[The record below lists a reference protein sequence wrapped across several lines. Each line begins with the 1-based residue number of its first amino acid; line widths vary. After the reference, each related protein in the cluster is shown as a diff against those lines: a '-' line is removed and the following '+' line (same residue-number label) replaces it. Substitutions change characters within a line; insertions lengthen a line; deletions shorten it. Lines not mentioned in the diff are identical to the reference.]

1 MEGCPTNPSGCPTN
15 PAGFAAHSR
24 WLRSASDD
32 TTGRARQKRIVNPG
46 RDSST
51 VTRGLSQHHPGA
63 LRSLRDRTN
72 AYVVRPGVSLRSSAR
87 LCAVIPAGMNA
98 GRSDRRSQRTQRGLT
113 TTTKREQLLTRVA
126 RAAAA
131 LKSSRTLRPSVHH
144 SRRDNRI
151 LNHGSVMPEPY
162 PRSSPSAPLQ
172 TAGCTRGCLL
182 PKFPVAAEDRF

>member
-1 MEGCPTNPSGCPTN
+1 MAGCPTN
-15 PAGFAAHSR
+15 PAGCWTNPPGFAAHSR

-72 AYVVRPGVSLRSSAR
+72 AYAVRPGVSLRSSAR

-131 LKSSRTLRPSVHH
+131 AALEPSRTLCPSVHL

-162 PRSSPSAPLQ
+162 PLSSPSAPLQ
-172 TAGCTRGCLL
+172 TAGCT
-182 PKFPVAAEDRF
+182 PVPAYGPFDYGVL